1 MRWRNK
7 SPQLVEAV
15 QRLLTDGT
23 VIDVRVR
30 LESQPK
36 INLIGG
42 CLAQRLGTEVA
53 YLLLTQQSRV

>member
-1 MRWRNK
+1 MGLEDDSSLVRWRNK

-30 LESQPK
+30 SERSSVHT
-36 INLIGG
+36 IGYKATA
-42 CLAQRLGTEVA
+42 AQV
-53 YLLLTQQSRV
+53 LLTA

>member
-1 MRWRNK
+1 MGREEEWSSLRWRNK

-30 LESQPK
+30 LESH
-36 INLIGG
+36 
-42 CLAQRLGTEVA
+42 QRFI
-53 YLLLTQQSRV
+53 